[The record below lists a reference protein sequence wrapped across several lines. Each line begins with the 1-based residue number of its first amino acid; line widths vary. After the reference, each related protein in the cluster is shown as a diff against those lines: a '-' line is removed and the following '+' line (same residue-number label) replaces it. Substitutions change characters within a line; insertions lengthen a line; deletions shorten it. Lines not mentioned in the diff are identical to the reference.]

1 MSKELTGKQISNTYN
16 QLLKV
21 NVSTNTGITGT
32 VQTIQSGDATNS
44 ALQLSQGTVNINGV
58 FALNGTNL
66 TADASA
72 LNAITDLSGVT
83 GIVAMNGGSASGRT
97 LTAGTGITIS
107 NGNGVAS
114 NPTIAVSLAGIH
126 VSTSSGHFTGNVTA
140 AGFYGPLVGNVTGN
154 IDGAT
159 GAFSGTVSATNVH
172 SVSINSTR
180 LVAGTGSFT
189 TKVSGVAAEFS
200 GNVSVGASIYAAGGV
215 YTGTVSAG
223 YFVGDGSGL
232 TNVPSAEG
240 GTIKTLVSGPG
251 MAFTVGGSAATTIAV
266 SGVIGL
272 AANQTF
278 GTVSV
283 GTIAVTTGLSVPSG
297 SAATFGVPIS
307 GTSAVFS
314 GDVSADNVYAA
325 TQMYV
330 GGVAVPD
337 GAALTSINTVLAATS
352 SALATSIGNSNSA
365 ITSVNTVL
373 AATSSALATSI
384 GNRTSA
390 ITSINTVIGTVS
402 GALATSIGNSNTNIT
417 TNTNA
422 ITSINGVIGDGT
434 GFVTDSELATVSA
447 ALASSIGNSNSAIT
461 SINTVLAATSS
472 ALATSIGNSNT
483 NITTNASAITSI
495 NTVVAN
501 VSSALATSIGNRTS
515 AITSINTVIANVS
528 SALATSI
535 ANYLP
540 LAGGGLTGN
549 VSLTGGYFELKSTD
563 AGSGTAPA
571 LYIARDSASPAAGD
585 NLGQINWFGRNS
597 ASTFMSYGYIRGEIN
612 DHTAGSEDSS
622 FYFVNEIGGSA
633 FFTLK
638 VGSAG
643 AYINGPVSVFG
654 SLYIDDTG
662 GGIQVNTNTSVG
674 KDLHIA
680 GAAVADLVS
689 LTDGANIA
697 VNFNSG
703 QNFHLTLA
711 GNRTLD
717 NPTNCVPG
725 QTGSIFIV
733 QDGTG
738 SRTLAYGTSW
748 EFIGG
753 TAPTLTTDADAVDR
767 LDYIVRTSTAVQSI
781 LSQGYS

>member
-1 MSKELTGKQISNTYN
+1 MSTKLTGKQISNTYN

-21 NVSTNTGITGT
+21 NVSTNTGIPTDGT
-32 VQTIQSGDATNS
+32 FITVQSGDATNT
-44 ALQLSQGTVNINGV
+44 ALQLSQGVVNINGTFV
-58 FALNGTNL
+58 LNGTDL

-97 LTAGTGITIS
+97 LTAGDGITIS

-140 AGFYGPLVGNVTGN
+140 AGFYGPLVGDVTGN

-200 GNVSVGASIYAAGGV
+200 GDVSVGASIYAVGGV
-215 YTGTVSAG
+215 FSGTVSAA
-223 YFVGDGSGL
+223 YFAGDGSNL

-240 GTIKTLVSGPG
+240 GTVKTLVSGPG

-278 GTVSV
+278 GTVSL
-283 GTIAVTTGLSVPSG
+283 GTVAVTTGLSVPSG

-337 GAALTSINTVLAATS
+337 AAALTSINTVLAATS

-365 ITSVNTVL
+365 ITSINTVIGTVSSALATSIGNSNSAITSINTVIGTVSGALATSISNSNTNITTNASAITSINAVLGDGSGFVTDSELATVSGAL
-373 AATSSALATSI
+373 AASIGNSNTNITNNASAITSINTVVADVSSALATSI

-417 TNTNA
+417 TN
-422 ITSINGVIGDGT
+422 
-434 GFVTDSELATVSA
+434 
-447 ALASSIGNSNSAIT
+447 
-461 SINTVLAATSS
+461 
-472 ALATSIGNSNT
+472 
-483 NITTNASAITSI
+483 
-495 NTVVAN
+495 AN
-501 VSSALATSIGNRTS
+501 
-515 AITSINTVIANVS
+515 AITSINTVIGTVS
-528 SALATSI
+528 GALATSI
-535 ANYLP
+535 ANHLP
-540 LAGGGLTGN
+540 LAGGTLTGI
-549 VSLTGGYFELKSTD
+549 V
-563 AGSGTAPA
+563 SGTDIYVSA
-571 LYIARDSASPAAGD
+571 IAIGV
-585 NLGQINWFGRNS
+585 NS
-597 ASTFMSYGYIRGEIN
+597 
-612 DHTAGSEDSS
+612 
-622 FYFVNEIGGSA
+622 
-633 FFTLK
+633 L
-638 VGSAG
+638 
-643 AYINGPVSVFG
+643 
-654 SLYIDDTG
+654 L
-662 GGIQVNTNTSVG
+662 G
-674 KDLHIA
+674 KDLHIEA
-680 GAAVADLVS
+680 AAVADIVS
-689 LTDGANIA
+689 LTDGANIS
-697 VNFNSG
+697 VDFNSG
-703 QNFHLTLA
+703 QNFHLTLG

>member
-1 MSKELTGKQISNTYN
+1 MSTKLTGKQISNTYN

-21 NVSTNTGITGT
+21 NVSTNTGITSDL
-32 VQTIQSGDATNS
+32 QTIQSGDATNS
-44 ALQLSQGTVNINGV
+44 ALQLSQGVVNINGT
-58 FALNGTNL
+58 FALNGAEL
-66 TADASA
+66 TANASA

-83 GIVAMNGGSASGRT
+83 GIVAMDSGTAAGRT
-97 LTAGTGITIS
+97 LTAGAGITIS

-140 AGFYGPLVGNVTGN
+140 AGFYGPLIGNVTGD

-159 GAFSGTVSATNVH
+159 GAFSDTVSATNVH

-180 LVAGTGSFT
+180 LVADTGSFT

-215 YTGTVSAG
+215 YTGTVSAA

-240 GTIKTLVSGPG
+240 GTVKTLVSGPG

-278 GTVSV
+278 GTVSL
-283 GTIAVTTGLSVPSG
+283 GTVAVTTGLSVPSG

-337 GAALTSINTVLAATS
+337 GAAITSINNVT
-352 SALATSIGNSNSA
+352 
-365 ITSVNTVL
+365 
-373 AATSSALATSI
+373 
-384 GNRTSA
+384 
-390 ITSINTVIGTVS
+390 TSINTVI
-402 GALATSIGNSNTNIT
+402 
-417 TNTNA
+417 
-422 ITSINGVIGDGT
+422 TSINN
-434 GFVTDSELATVSA
+434 AT
-447 ALASSIGNSNSAIT
+447 T

-483 NITTNASAITSI
+483 NITTNTNAITSI
-495 NTVVAN
+495 NNVTTSINTVLAN
-501 VSSALATSIGNRTS
+501 VSALTTVNAA
-515 AITSINTVIANVS
+515 AITSINTVIANTS

-535 ANYLP
+535 GNSNTNITTNTNAITSINNVTTSINTVLAATSAALATSIANVSAAMATSISNSNTNITTNTNAITSINNVTTSINTVLAATSSALATSIGNHLP
-540 LAGGGLTGN
+540 LAGGTLTGI
-549 VSLTGGYFELKSTD
+549 V
-563 AGSGTAPA
+563 SGTDIYVSA
-571 LYIARDSASPAAGD
+571 IA
-585 NLGQINWFGRNS
+585 
-597 ASTFMSYGYIRGEIN
+597 
-612 DHTAGSEDSS
+612 
-622 FYFVNEIGGSA
+622 IG
-633 FFTLK
+633 
-638 VGSAG
+638 
-643 AYINGPVSVFG
+643 
-654 SLYIDDTG
+654 
-662 GGIQVNTNTSVG
+662 VNTLLG
-674 KDLHIA
+674 KDLHIEA
-680 GAAVADLVS
+680 AAVADIVS
-689 LTDGANIA
+689 LTDGTNIS
-697 VNFNSG
+697 VDFNAG

-725 QTGSIFIV
+725 QVGSIFIS
-733 QDGTG
+733 QDGTK
-738 SRTLAYGTSW
+738 TLAYGTSW

-753 TAPTLTTDADAVDR
+753 TTPNLTTGSAAIDR

>member
-1 MSKELTGKQISNTYN
+1 MSTELTGKQISNTYN

-21 NVSTNTGITGT
+21 NVSTNTGLTGT

-44 ALQLSQGTVNINGV
+44 ALQLSQGTVNINGT

-180 LVAGTGSFT
+180 LVVGTGSFT

-240 GTIKTLVSGPG
+240 GTMKTLVSGPG

-278 GTVSV
+278 GTVSL
-283 GTIAVTTGLSVPSG
+283 GTVAVTTGLSVPSG

-330 GGVAVPD
+330 GGVAVPT
-337 GAALTSINTVLAATS
+337 GSAITSINNVTTSINTVLAATS

-365 ITSVNTVL
+365 ITSINTVIG
-373 AATSSALATSI
+373 TVSSALATSI

-447 ALASSIGNSNSAIT
+447 ALAASIGNSNSAIT

-483 NITTNASAITSI
+483 NITTNGSAITSI
-495 NTVVAN
+495 NTVLAAT
-501 VSSALATSIGNRTS
+501 SAALATSIANRTS
-515 AITSINTVIANVS
+515 AITSINTVLAATS

-535 ANYLP
+535 GNHLP
-540 LAGGGLTGN
+540 LAGGTLTGI
-549 VSLTGGYFELKSTD
+549 V
-563 AGSGTAPA
+563 SGTDIYVSA
-571 LYIARDSASPAAGD
+571 IA
-585 NLGQINWFGRNS
+585 
-597 ASTFMSYGYIRGEIN
+597 
-612 DHTAGSEDSS
+612 
-622 FYFVNEIGGSA
+622 IG
-633 FFTLK
+633 
-638 VGSAG
+638 
-643 AYINGPVSVFG
+643 
-654 SLYIDDTG
+654 
-662 GGIQVNTNTSVG
+662 VNTLLG
-674 KDLHIA
+674 KDLHIEA
-680 GAAVADLVS
+680 AAVADIVS
-689 LTDGANIA
+689 LTDGANIS
-697 VNFNSG
+697 VDFNAG

-725 QTGSIFIV
+725 QVGSIFIV
-733 QDGTG
+733 QDGSG

-753 TAPTLTTDADAVDR
+753 TAPTLTTDAAAVDR

>member
-1 MSKELTGKQISNTYN
+1 MSTKLTGKQISNTYN

-21 NVSTNTGITGT
+21 NVSTNTGITSDL
-32 VQTIQSGDATNS
+32 QTIQSGDSTNS
-44 ALQLSQGTVNINGV
+44 ALQLSQGVVNINGT

-83 GIVAMNGGSASGRT
+83 GIVAMDSGTAAGRT

-140 AGFYGPLVGNVTGN
+140 AGFYGPLVGNVTGD

-180 LVAGTGSFT
+180 LVAATGSFT

-215 YTGTVSAG
+215 YTGTVSAA

-240 GTIKTLVSGPG
+240 GTVKTLVSGPG
-251 MAFTVGGSAATTIAV
+251 MAFTVGGVAATTIAV

-278 GTVSV
+278 GTVSL
-283 GTIAVTTGLSVPSG
+283 GTVAVTTGLSVPSG

-365 ITSVNTVL
+365 ITSINTVIG
-373 AATSSALATSI
+373 TVSSALATSI
-384 GNRTSA
+384 GNSNSA

-417 TNTNA
+417 TNASA
-422 ITSINGVIGDGT
+422 ITSINAVLGDGS
-434 GFVTDSELATVSA
+434 GFVTDSELATVSG
-447 ALASSIGNSNSAIT
+447 ALAASIGNSNTNITNNASAITSINTVVADTSSALATSIGNSNSAIT
-461 SINTVLAATSS
+461 SINTV
-472 ALATSIGNSNT
+472 IG
-483 NITTNASAITSI
+483 
-495 NTVVAN
+495 TV
-501 VSSALATSIGNRTS
+501 SG
-515 AITSINTVIANVS
+515 
-528 SALATSI
+528 ALATSI
-535 ANYLP
+535 ANHLP
-540 LAGGGLTGN
+540 LAGGTVTGATKFEAN
-549 VSLTGGYFELKSTD
+549 VSIFDSELELRNDD
-563 AGSGTAPA
+563 AGASNAPI
-571 LYIARDSASPAAGD
+571 LSLFRDSASPLAGD
-585 NLGQINWFGRNS
+585 NLGAIYFYGNDS
-597 ASTFMSYGYIRGEIN
+597 AGNKTPYNILRGELDDPTN
-612 DHTAGSEDSS
+612 GSEDSS
-622 FYFVNEIGGSA
+622 IYIWNLRGGGQYLTQVFGNSG
-633 FFTLK
+633 TYLYGT
-638 VGSAG
+638 VSAG
-643 AYINGPVSVFG
+643 DVYADNAAFG
-654 SLYIDDTG
+654 
-662 GGIQVNTNTSVG
+662 VNTLLG
-674 KDLHIA
+674 KDLHIG

-689 LTDGANIA
+689 LTDGANIS
-697 VNFNSG
+697 VDFNSG
-703 QNFHLTLA
+703 QNFHLTLG

>member
-21 NVSTNTGITGT
+21 NVSTNTGITDT

-44 ALQLSQGTVNINGV
+44 ALQLSQSRVNIDGI
-58 FALNGTNL
+58 FSLNGTDL

-215 YTGTVSAG
+215 YTGTVSAA

-232 TNVPSAEG
+232 VNVPSAEG
-240 GTIKTLVSGPG
+240 GTMKTLVSGPG
-251 MAFTVGGSAATTIAV
+251 MAFTVGGSAATTISV

-337 GAALTSINTVLAATS
+337 GAALTSINNVTTSINTVLAATS

-384 GNRTSA
+384 NNRTSA

-447 ALASSIGNSNSAIT
+447 ALAASIGNSNSAIT

-515 AITSINTVIANVS
+515 AITSINTVIGTVS

-535 ANYLP
+535 GNHLP
-540 LAGGGLTGN
+540 LAGGTLTGI
-549 VSLTGGYFELKSTD
+549 V
-563 AGSGTAPA
+563 SGTDIYVSA
-571 LYIARDSASPAAGD
+571 IA
-585 NLGQINWFGRNS
+585 
-597 ASTFMSYGYIRGEIN
+597 
-612 DHTAGSEDSS
+612 
-622 FYFVNEIGGSA
+622 IG
-633 FFTLK
+633 
-638 VGSAG
+638 
-643 AYINGPVSVFG
+643 
-654 SLYIDDTG
+654 
-662 GGIQVNTNTSVG
+662 VNTLLG
-674 KDLHIA
+674 KDLHIEA
-680 GAAVADLVS
+680 AAVADIVS
-689 LTDGANIA
+689 LTDGTNIS
-697 VNFNSG
+697 VDFNAG

-725 QTGSIFIV
+725 QVGSIFIS
-733 QDGTG
+733 QDG
-738 SRTLAYGTSW
+738 SKTLAYGTSW

-753 TAPTLTTDADAVDR
+753 TAPTLTTGSAAIDR

>member
-1 MSKELTGKQISNTYN
+1 MSTKLTGKQISNTYN

-21 NVSTNTGITGT
+21 NVSTNTGITSDL
-32 VQTIQSGDATNS
+32 QTIQSGDATNS
-44 ALQLSQGTVNINGV
+44 ALQLSQSRVNINGT
-58 FALNGTNL
+58 FALNGTDL

-83 GIVAMNGGSASGRT
+83 GIVAMNGGSATGRT
-97 LTAGTGITIS
+97 LTAGDGITIS

-215 YTGTVSAG
+215 YTGTVSAA

-232 TNVPSAEG
+232 VNVPSAEG
-240 GTIKTLVSGPG
+240 GTMKTLVSGPG
-251 MAFTVGGSAATTIAV
+251 IAFTVGGSPATTIAV

-278 GTVSV
+278 GTVSL
-283 GTIAVTTGLSVPSG
+283 GTVAVTTGLSVPSG

-330 GGVAVPD
+330 GGVAIPT
-337 GAALTSINTVLAATS
+337 GAAITSINNVTTSINTVLAATS

-365 ITSVNTVL
+365 ITSINTVL

-402 GALATSIGNSNTNIT
+402 GALAASIGNSNTNIT

-422 ITSINGVIGDGT
+422 ITSINSVIGDGS

-447 ALASSIGNSNSAIT
+447 ALAASIGNSNTNITNNTSAITSINTVVADVSSALATSIANRTSAIT

-472 ALATSIGNSNT
+472 ALATSI
-483 NITTNASAITSI
+483 A
-495 NTVVAN
+495 
-501 VSSALATSIGNRTS
+501 NRTS
-515 AITSINTVIANVS
+515 AITSINTVIGTVS

-535 ANYLP
+535 ANRTSAITSINTVIGTVSSALATSIGNHLP
-540 LAGGGLTGN
+540 LAGGTLTGI
-549 VSLTGGYFELKSTD
+549 V
-563 AGSGTAPA
+563 SGTDIYVSA
-571 LYIARDSASPAAGD
+571 IAIGV
-585 NLGQINWFGRNS
+585 NS
-597 ASTFMSYGYIRGEIN
+597 
-612 DHTAGSEDSS
+612 
-622 FYFVNEIGGSA
+622 
-633 FFTLK
+633 L
-638 VGSAG
+638 
-643 AYINGPVSVFG
+643 
-654 SLYIDDTG
+654 L
-662 GGIQVNTNTSVG
+662 G
-674 KDLHIA
+674 KDLHIEA
-680 GAAVADLVS
+680 AAVADIVS
-689 LTDGANIA
+689 LTDGANIS
-697 VNFNSG
+697 VDFNAG

-725 QTGSIFIV
+725 QVGSIFIV

-753 TAPTLTTDADAVDR
+753 TAPTLTTDAAAVDR

>member
-1 MSKELTGKQISNTYN
+1 MSTQLTGKQISNTYN

-21 NVSTNTGITGT
+21 NVSTNTGITDT

-44 ALQLSQGTVNINGV
+44 ALQLSQSKVNINGT

-72 LNAITDLSGVT
+72 LNAITNLSGVT
-83 GIVAMNGGSASGRT
+83 GIVAMDSGSASGRT
-97 LTAGTGITIS
+97 LTAGAGITIS

-140 AGFYGPLVGNVTGN
+140 AGFYGPLVGNVTGD

-159 GAFSGTVSATNVH
+159 GAFSDTVSATNVH

-180 LVAGTGSFT
+180 LVAATGSFT

-240 GTIKTLVSGPG
+240 GTMKTLVSGPG
-251 MAFTVGGSAATTIAV
+251 MAFTVGGSAATTINV

-283 GTIAVTTGLSVPSG
+283 GTIAVTAGLSVPSG

-330 GGVAVPD
+330 GGVAIPT

-352 SALATSIGNSNSA
+352 SALAT
-365 ITSVNTVL
+365 
-373 AATSSALATSI
+373 
-384 GNRTSA
+384 
-390 ITSINTVIGTVS
+390 
-402 GALATSIGNSNTNIT
+402 
-417 TNTNA
+417 
-422 ITSINGVIGDGT
+422 
-434 GFVTDSELATVSA
+434 
-447 ALASSIGNSNSAIT
+447 SIGNSNSAIT

-483 NITTNASAITSI
+483 NITTNTNAITSINNVTTSINTVLANVSALTTVNAAAITSI
-495 NTVVAN
+495 NTVLANVSALTTVNAAAITSINTVLANTSSALATSIGNSNTNITTNTNAITSINNVTTSINTVLAATSSALATSIAN

-515 AITSINTVIANVS
+515 AITSINTVLAATS

-535 ANYLP
+535 GNHLP
-540 LAGGGLTGN
+540 LAGGTLTGI
-549 VSLTGGYFELKSTD
+549 V
-563 AGSGTAPA
+563 SGTDIYVSA
-571 LYIARDSASPAAGD
+571 IAIGV
-585 NLGQINWFGRNS
+585 NS
-597 ASTFMSYGYIRGEIN
+597 
-612 DHTAGSEDSS
+612 
-622 FYFVNEIGGSA
+622 
-633 FFTLK
+633 L
-638 VGSAG
+638 
-643 AYINGPVSVFG
+643 
-654 SLYIDDTG
+654 L
-662 GGIQVNTNTSVG
+662 G
-674 KDLHIA
+674 KDLHIEA
-680 GAAVADLVS
+680 AAVADIVS
-689 LTDGANIA
+689 LTDGANIS
-697 VNFNSG
+697 VDFNAG

-725 QTGSIFIV
+725 QVGSIFIV

-753 TAPTLTTDADAVDR
+753 TAPTLTTDAAAVDR

>member
-21 NVSTNTGITGT
+21 NVSTNTGITDT

-44 ALQLSQGTVNINGV
+44 ALQLSQSTVNINGV
-58 FALNGTNL
+58 FALNGTDL

-97 LTAGTGITIS
+97 LTAGDGITIS

-140 AGFYGPLVGNVTGN
+140 AGFYGPLVGNVTGD

-200 GNVSVGASIYAAGGV
+200 GNVSVGASIYAVGGV

-240 GTIKTLVSGPG
+240 GTMKTLVSGPG
-251 MAFTVGGSAATTIAV
+251 MAFTVGGSAATTINV

-283 GTIAVTTGLSVPSG
+283 GTIAVTAGLSVPSG

-325 TQMYV
+325 TQMYI

-365 ITSVNTVL
+365 ITSINTVL

-384 GNRTSA
+384 GNRTS
-390 ITSINTVIGTVS
+390 
-402 GALATSIGNSNTNIT
+402 
-417 TNTNA
+417 A

-447 ALASSIGNSNSAIT
+447 ALAASIGNSNSAIT

-515 AITSINTVIANVS
+515 AITSINTVIGTVS

-535 ANYLP
+535 ANHLP

-549 VSLTGGYFELKSTD
+549 VSILNSYIELKSTD
-563 AGSGTAPA
+563 GGSGTSPSFY
-571 LYIARDSASPAAGD
+571 LARDSASPAAGD
-585 NLGQINWFGRNS
+585 NLGQISWYGRNS
-597 ASTFMSYGYIRGEIN
+597 SSTFMSYGYIRGEID

-622 FYFVNEIGGSA
+622 FYFVNEVAGSA
-633 FFTLK
+633 LYTLK
-638 VGSAG
+638 IGSAG
-643 AYINGPVSVFG
+643 SYIRGPVSVGG
-654 SLYIDDTG
+654 SLYVDQSG

>member
-1 MSKELTGKQISNTYN
+1 MSTKLTGKQISNTYN

-21 NVSTNTGITGT
+21 NVSTNTGITSSL
-32 VQTIQSGDATNS
+32 QTIQSGDATNTP
-44 ALQLSQGTVNINGV
+44 LQLSQSTVNINGT

-66 TADASA
+66 TTDASA

-97 LTAGTGITIS
+97 LTAGDGITIS

-140 AGFYGPLVGNVTGN
+140 AGFYGPLVGNVTGD

-172 SVSINSTR
+172 SVSIKSTR

-215 YTGTVSAG
+215 YTGTVSAA

-240 GTIKTLVSGPG
+240 GTVKTLVSGPG

-278 GTVSV
+278 GTVSL
-283 GTIAVTTGLSVPSG
+283 GTVAVTTGLSVPSG

-365 ITSVNTVL
+365 ITSINTVL

-384 GNRTSA
+384 ANRTSA

-402 GALATSIGNSNTNIT
+402 GALATSIS
-417 TNTNA
+417 
-422 ITSINGVIGDGT
+422 
-434 GFVTDSELATVSA
+434 
-447 ALASSIGNSNSAIT
+447 
-461 SINTVLAATSS
+461 
-472 ALATSIGNSNT
+472 NSNT

-495 NTVVAN
+495 NTVIGTVSGALAASIGNSNTNITNNASAITSINTVVAD

-515 AITSINTVIANVS
+515 AITSINTVLAATSAALATSIANRTSAITSINTVIGTVS

-535 ANYLP
+535 ANHLP
-540 LAGGGLTGN
+540 LAGGTLTGI
-549 VSLTGGYFELKSTD
+549 V
-563 AGSGTAPA
+563 SGTDI
-571 LYIARDSASPAAGD
+571 YVSAVAIGV
-585 NLGQINWFGRNS
+585 NS
-597 ASTFMSYGYIRGEIN
+597 
-612 DHTAGSEDSS
+612 
-622 FYFVNEIGGSA
+622 
-633 FFTLK
+633 L
-638 VGSAG
+638 
-643 AYINGPVSVFG
+643 
-654 SLYIDDTG
+654 L
-662 GGIQVNTNTSVG
+662 G
-674 KDLHIA
+674 KDLHIEA
-680 GAAVADLVS
+680 AAVADIVS
-689 LTDGANIA
+689 LTDGANIS
-697 VNFNSG
+697 VDFNSG
-703 QNFHLTLA
+703 QNFHLTLG

-725 QTGSIFIV
+725 QVGSIFIA

-738 SRTLAYGTSW
+738 SHTLAYGTSW
-748 EFIGG
+748 EFIEAS
-753 TAPTLTTDADAVDR
+753 APTIPTSADSVSR
-767 LDYIVRTSTAVQSI
+767 LDYIVRTSTAVQSV
-781 LSQGYS
+781 LSKEYG